1 VPKRERG
8 SSVCS
13 ETTLTDVLDRD
24 APLPLRQILVW
35 PVIISVANY
44 LALAFLNIML
54 TALLPLFFAMPV
66 EIGGLGLSPP
76 IIGYLWGDYGAATG
90 IFNVL
95 FFAKILRHYGEK
107 RVFSFGMTIFAPIFI
122 LMPITSI
129 CARTWGV
136 GLLVR
141 SLVVLQLSLMVLT
154 DMSYGGFKGLS
165 RTHIYLNNFQ
175 GSIIMYVT
183 ASAPNKRSLGA
194 TNGLSQTTASIVRAI
209 GPALSTSLFSYSVQ
223 HNILGGYGV
232 YVLMATLSLFALV
245 IAAFLPAHLWED
257 NYTRSNR
264 Y

>member
-13 ETTLTDVLDRD
+13 EITLADALDRD

-76 IIGYLWGDYGAATG
+76 IIGYLWGGYGAATG

-107 RVFSFGMTIFAPIFI
+107 RVFSFGMTTFAPIFI
-122 LMPITSI
+122 LMPITST

-136 GLLVR
+136 GCLVW
-141 SLVVLQLSLMVLT
+141 SLVVVQLSLMVLT
-154 DMSYGGFKGLS
+154 DMSYGGSKKPL
-165 RTHIYLNNFQ
+165 THVYLNNFQ

-194 TNGLSQTTASIVRAI
+194 TNGLSQTTASIVRAV

-223 HNILGGYGV
+223 HNILGGFGV
-232 YVLMATLSLFALV
+232 YVLMATLSLCALV
-245 IAAFLPAHLWED
+245 IATFLPAHLWDD
-257 NYTRSNR
+257 NYTSGNR